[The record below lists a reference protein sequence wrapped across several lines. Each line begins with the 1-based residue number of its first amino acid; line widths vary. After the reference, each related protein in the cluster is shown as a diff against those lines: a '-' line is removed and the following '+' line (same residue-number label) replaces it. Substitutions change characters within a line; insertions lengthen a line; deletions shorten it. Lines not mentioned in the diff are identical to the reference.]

1 MTKPVVELFSRKD
14 CSLCNLK
21 GCTLCR
27 DASDVVTRALEEMAF
42 VCKEVDIDTSE
53 DLARRFKG
61 DIPTV
66 FLNGKKIFKYK
77 VEEAEFKKKVR
88 NEIIKAGI
96 SRLRNKRF
104 SS

>member
-1 MTKPVVELFSRKD
+1 MTKPIVELYARKD
-14 CSLCNLK
+14 CSLCNMP
-21 GCTLCR
+21 GCTLCKE
-27 DASDVVTRALEEMAF
+27 AVDVIGRVSGEMAF
-42 VCKEVDIDTSE
+42 TCKEVDIDASE

-61 DIPTV
+61 EIPTI
-66 FLNGKKIFKYK
+66 FLNGKKVFKYK

-104 SS
+104 S

>member
-1 MTKPVVELFSRKD
+1 MTKPIVELYSRKD
-14 CSLCNLK
+14 CTLCEQK
-21 GCTLCR
+21 GCTLCK
-27 DASDVVTRALEEMAF
+27 DAVDVVGRALQEMAF
-42 VCKEVDIDTSE
+42 SCKEIDIDSSE

-61 DIPTV
+61 EIPTI
-66 FLNGKKIFKYK
+66 FLNGKKIFKFK

-104 SS
+104 S

>member
-14 CSLCNLK
+14 CSLCDLE

-27 DASDVVTRALEEMAF
+27 DASEVMRRSLEEMAF
-42 VCKEVDIDTSE
+42 SCKEIDIDSSE
-53 DLARRFKG
+53 DLARRFNG
-61 DIPTV
+61 EIPTV
-66 FLNGKKIFKYK
+66 FLNGKKIFKFK

-88 NEIIKAGI
+88 KEIIKAGI

-104 SS
+104 S

>member
-1 MTKPVVELFSRKD
+1 MSKPIVELFARKD
-14 CSLCNLK
+14 CTLCNLP
-21 GCTLCR
+21 GCTLCKEAVAVIGR
-27 DASDVVTRALEEMAF
+27 TSAEMAF
-42 VCKEVDIDTSE
+42 TCKEVDIDASE

-61 DIPTV
+61 EIPTI
-66 FLNGKKIFKYK
+66 FLNGKKIFKFK

-96 SRLRNKRF
+96 SRLRNKR

>member
-1 MTKPVVELFSRKD
+1 MTKPIVELYSRKD
-14 CSLCNLK
+14 CSLCNLP
-21 GCTLCR
+21 GCKLCR
-27 DASDVVTRALEEMAF
+27 EASDVIRRTLEEMSF
-42 VCKEVDIDTSE
+42 VCKEIDIDSSE

-66 FLNGKKIFKYK
+66 FLNGKKIFKFK

-104 SS
+104 S

>member
-1 MTKPVVELFSRKD
+1 MTKPIVELYARKD
-14 CSLCNLK
+14 CTLCALE
-21 GCTLCR
+21 GCTLCK
-27 DASDVVTRALEEMAF
+27 DAVDVIGRASAEMAF
-42 VCKEVDIDTSE
+42 ACKEIDIDASE

-61 DIPTV
+61 EIPTI

-104 SS
+104 S